1 MACVWELGLRG
12 NNMELKDQLREVK
25 AASKELALL
34 TEEKRNQILKNIA
47 CLLIERKEEIL
58 TANQKDIANAAE
70 LSKAMIERLT
80 LTYEKI
86 EAMAKQVEI
95 VVKQKDPL
103 HRELESIQRPNG
115 LLIKKMSIPL
125 GVMAI
130 IYESR
135 PNVTIDVACLCVKSG
150 NACVLKGGK
159 EAHHTNQVLVALI
172 HDAMRGIIDEHAVML
187 IDSSSLV
194 LELIQSNGLVDVA
207 VPRGGKGL
215 IDFVVKNA
223 TVPVIETGAG
233 ICHQY
238 VDKKADLNQAV
249 KVAVNAKA
257 SRPSV
262 CNAIET
268 LLVHKEV
275 AEPFLTALK
284 QAMEEVHVILKG
296 DERVAR
302 FIDVEPI
309 CTGDYATEYNEYILN
324 LKIVDSLEEA
334 VAHIQH
340 YSTGHSETIMTQDES
355 RAQYFIDHIDSAC
368 VYINASTRFSDGGE
382 FGFGLELGISTQKLH
397 ARGPLG
403 LQQMTTYRYV
413 IFGDGQIR

>member
-1 MACVWELGLRG
+1 
-12 NNMELKDQLREVK
+12 MELKDQLREVK

>member
-1 MACVWELGLRG
+1 
-12 NNMELKDQLREVK
+12 MELKDQLREVK
-25 AASKELALL
+25 TASKELALL
-34 TEEKRNQILKNIA
+34 TEEKRNQMLKNIA

-58 TANQKDIANAAE
+58 TANQKDIANAEE

-80 LTYEKI
+80 LTCEKI

-135 PNVTIDVACLCVKSG
+135 PNVTIDVACLCIKSG

-238 VDKKADLNQAV
+238 VDKKADLDQAV

-284 QAMEEVHVILKG
+284 QAMEEVHVVLKG
-296 DERVAR
+296 DERIAR

-309 CTGDYATEYNEYILN
+309 CTEDYATEYNDYILN

>member
-1 MACVWELGLRG
+1 
-12 NNMELKDQLREVK
+12 MELKDQLREVK

-115 LLIKKMSIPL
+115 LLIKKISIPL

-135 PNVTIDVACLCVKSG
+135 PNVTIDVACLCIKSG

-309 CTGDYATEYNEYILN
+309 CTGDYATEYNDYILN

-340 YSTGHSETIMTQDES
+340 YSTGHSETIMTKDES

>member
-12 NNMELKDQLREVK
+12 NNMRLQEQLKAVK
-25 AASKELALL
+25 TASKELALL
-34 TEEKRNQILKNIA
+34 TEEKRNQLLKNIA
-47 CLLIERKEEIL
+47 RLLIEQKEAIL
-58 TANQKDIANAAE
+58 TANQKDIAQAKT
-70 LSKAMIERLT
+70 LSSAMKERLT
-80 LTYEKI
+80 LTHEKI
-86 EAMAKQVEI
+86 ESMAKQVEI
-95 VVKQKDPL
+95 VIQQKDPL

-115 LLIKKMSIPL
+115 LRIKKLSIPL

-135 PNVTIDVACLCVKSG
+135 PNVTIDVACLCMKSG

-159 EAHHTNQVLVALI
+159 EARCTNQVLVALI
-172 HDAMRGIIDEHAVML
+172 HEAMRGIVDERAVML
-187 IDSSSLV
+187 MDSSSQV
-194 LELIQSNGLVDVA
+194 LELIQSHEFIDVA

-215 IDFVVKNA
+215 IEFVVKNA

-238 VDKKADLNQAV
+238 VDKCANLEQAV

-268 LLVHKEV
+268 LLVHAKV
-275 AEPFLTALK
+275 ADVFLKALK
-284 QAMEEVHVILKG
+284 PAMKEANVTLKG
-296 DERVAR
+296 DAR
-302 FIDVEPI
+302 IAQFIDVEPI
-309 CTGDYATEYNEYILN
+309 QIEDYAIEYNDYILN
-324 LKIVDSLEEA
+324 LKIVDSIEEA
-334 VAHIQH
+334 IDHIQH
-340 YSTGHSETIMTQDES
+340 YSTGHSETIMTQDET

-368 VYINASTRFSDGGE
+368 VYVNASTRFSDGGE

>member
-1 MACVWELGLRG
+1 
-12 NNMELKDQLREVK
+12 MELKDQLREVK

-172 HDAMRGIIDEHAVML
+172 HEAMRGIIDEHAVML

-194 LELIQSNGLVDVA
+194 LELIQSNGLVDVV

-309 CTGDYATEYNEYILN
+309 CTGDYATEYNDYILN

-334 VAHIQH
+334 VTHIQH

>member
-1 MACVWELGLRG
+1 MKLQ
-12 NNMELKDQLREVK
+12 DQLSKVK
-25 AASKELALL
+25 TASKELALL
-34 TEEKRNQILKNIA
+34 TEGKRNQILKNIA

-58 TANQKDIANAAE
+58 TANQKDITDAAE
-70 LSKAMIERLT
+70 LSSAMIERLT
-80 LTYEKI
+80 LTPEKI
-86 EAMAKQVEI
+86 EAMAKQVAI
-95 VVKQKDPL
+95 VVEQKDPL
-103 HRELESIQRPNG
+103 HHELESIQRPNG

-159 EAHHTNQVLVALI
+159 EARHTNQVLVALI
-172 HDAMRGIIDEHAVML
+172 HEAMRGIIDERAVLL

-233 ICHQY
+233 VCHQY
-238 VDKKADLNQAV
+238 VDKKANLDQAV

-275 AEPFLTALK
+275 AESFLISLK
-284 QAMEEVHVILKG
+284 QAMEEVHVVLKG
-296 DERVAR
+296 DAR
-302 FIDVEPI
+302 IAQLIDVEPI
-309 CTGDYATEYNEYILN
+309 HTEDYATEYNDYILN
-324 LKIVDSLEEA
+324 LKIVDSMEEA
-334 VAHIQH
+334 VAHIQR

-368 VYINASTRFSDGGE
+368 IYVNASTRFSDGGE

>member
-1 MACVWELGLRG
+1 MKLQ
-12 NNMELKDQLREVK
+12 DQLSKVK
-25 AASKELALL
+25 TASKELALL
-34 TEEKRNQILKNIA
+34 TEGKRNQILKNIA

-58 TANQKDIANAAE
+58 TANQKDITDAAE
-70 LSKAMIERLT
+70 LSSAMIERLT
-80 LTYEKI
+80 LTPEKI
-86 EAMAKQVEI
+86 EAMAKQVAI
-95 VVKQKDPL
+95 VVEQKDPL

-159 EAHHTNQVLVALI
+159 EARHTNQVLVALI
-172 HDAMRGIIDEHAVML
+172 HEAMRGIIDERAVLL

-233 ICHQY
+233 VCHQY
-238 VDKKADLNQAV
+238 VDKKANLDQAV

-275 AEPFLTALK
+275 AEPFLISLK
-284 QAMEEVHVILKG
+284 QAMEKAHVVLKG
-296 DERVAR
+296 DAHIAR
-302 FIDVEPI
+302 LIDVEPI
-309 CTGDYATEYNEYILN
+309 HTEDYATEYNDYILN
-324 LKIVDSLEEA
+324 LKIVDSMEEA
-334 VAHIQH
+334 VAHIQR

-368 VYINASTRFSDGGE
+368 VYVNASTRFSDGGE

>member
-1 MACVWELGLRG
+1 
-12 NNMELKDQLREVK
+12 MELQDQLREVK
-25 AASKELALL
+25 TASKELALL

-58 TANQKDIANAAE
+58 TANRKDIANAKE
-70 LSKAMIERLT
+70 LSSAMIERLT
-80 LTYEKI
+80 LTPEKI

-159 EAHHTNQVLVALI
+159 EAHYTNQVLVALI
-172 HDAMRGIIDEHAVML
+172 HEAMHGIIDERAVLL
-187 IDSSSLV
+187 IDSSNLV

-238 VDKKADLNQAV
+238 VDKKADLDQAV

-275 AEPFLTALK
+275 AESFLIILK
-284 QAMEEVHVILKG
+284 QAMEEAHVVLKG
-296 DERVAR
+296 DERIAQ

-309 CTGDYATEYNEYILN
+309 HTEDYATEYNDYILN

-334 VAHIQH
+334 VAHIQR
-340 YSTGHSETIMTQDES
+340 YSTGHSETIMTQDKS
-355 RAQYFIDHIDSAC
+355 RAQYFINHIDSAC
-368 VYINASTRFSDGGE
+368 VYVNASTRFSDGGE

>member
-12 NNMELKDQLREVK
+12 NNMELQDQLREVK
-25 AASKELALL
+25 TASKELALL

-58 TANQKDIANAAE
+58 TANRKDIANAKE
-70 LSKAMIERLT
+70 LSSAMTERLT
-80 LTYEKI
+80 LTPEKI
-86 EAMAKQVEI
+86 DAMAKQVEI

-159 EAHHTNQVLVALI
+159 EAHYTNQVLVVLI
-172 HDAMRGIIDEHAVML
+172 HEAMHGIIDERAVLL
-187 IDSSSLV
+187 IDSSDLV

-238 VDKKADLNQAV
+238 VDKKADLDQAV

-275 AEPFLTALK
+275 AESFLITLK
-284 QAMEEVHVILKG
+284 QAMEEAHVVLKG
-296 DERVAR
+296 DERIAQ

-309 CTGDYATEYNEYILN
+309 HTEDYATEYNDYILN

-334 VAHIQH
+334 VAHIQR
-340 YSTGHSETIMTQDES
+340 YSTGHSETIMTQDKS
-355 RAQYFIDHIDSAC
+355 RAQYFINHIDSAC
-368 VYINASTRFSDGGE
+368 VYVNASTRFSDGGE